1 MFITVF
7 EDVATKVPNV
17 VELVLSISQ
26 LFVTRETF
34 ESPCNTNIS
43 LTSSYTYTLP
53 TSPTT
58 IYGLEKAFYIITTV
72 CSRQKLT

>member
-58 IYGLEKAFYIITTV
+58 RYGLEKSFISLPSYL
-72 CSRQKLT
+72 SP